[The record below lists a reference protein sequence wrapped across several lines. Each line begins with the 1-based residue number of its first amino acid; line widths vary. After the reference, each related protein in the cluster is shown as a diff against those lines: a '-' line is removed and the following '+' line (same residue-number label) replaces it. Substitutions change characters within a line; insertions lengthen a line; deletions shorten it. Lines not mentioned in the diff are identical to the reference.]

1 MTCTDIV
8 IVGAG
13 AAGLAAAKELQRL
26 EHDFL
31 LLEASHRI
39 GGRAY
44 TEELIPGMPFDLGAH
59 WIMAPSVNPLMPLAE
74 RQLMRLVEADRHYTA
89 ARYYEDDAWLAEGA
103 DREFGAYWDKQFDAL
118 ARMRDGGLD
127 TSVLDLIDNDNRWAP
142 YFRMFYAQDFTRD
155 VDQASVLDTLNYVR
169 KESDLAVPGGLG
181 NLLALYGEDVPVS
194 LNSAVRRIDCSK
206 SQIALDTT
214 KGLIKAEKVILTVST
229 GVLSSRQI
237 EFVPNLPDWK
247 LEAIDG
253 LPLGSCT
260 RVALMFAEPVLHD
273 LPSEFTVDTSGDG
286 PIHFRNRPF
295 GRNYVEIAVGGRT
308 AAWMEKSGQK
318 ATVAFILEKLRR
330 VAGRQAVLDPVQQIV
345 SAWDGDN
352 CIRGAYSCA
361 RPGAADQRPLLACP
375 IGNRLFFAGE
385 ATSRNYYAS
394 VHGACSSGREA
405 ARAATD

>member
-1 MTCTDIV
+1 M
-8 IVGAG
+8 
-13 AAGLAAAKELQRL
+13 AAAKELQRL

-44 TEELIPGMPFDLGAH
+44 TEELITGIPFDLGAH

-89 ARYYEDDAWLAEGA
+89 ARYFEDDAWLPDAA
-103 DREFGAYWDKQFDAL
+103 AREFGAYWDKQFDTL
-118 ARMRDGGLD
+118 ARVRNGGQD
-127 TSVLDLIDNDNRWAP
+127 TSVLDSIDNNDRWAP
-142 YFRMFYAQDFTRD
+142 YFYMFYAQDFTRD

-169 KESDLAVPGGLG
+169 EENDLAVPDGLG
-181 NLLALYGEDVPVS
+181 NLLALYGENVPVS

-206 SQIALDTT
+206 SKIVLDTT

-229 GVLSSRQI
+229 GVLSARQI

-330 VAGRQAVLDPVQQIV
+330 VAGRQAVPHPVQQIV

-375 IGNRLFFAGE
+375 IDNRLFFAGE

-394 VHGACSSGREA
+394 VNGACSSGREA
-405 ARAATD
+405 ARAATV